1 MWATNTFFSKFELLK
16 KTPWFY
22 APLQPYNRYYFST
35 QTETARKTLY
45 ETKVASHEQDVFM
58 NVTYG
63 VSRLRDGMFAF
74 HIATGQGYD
83 EIERTFLEN
92 EKCGLVE
99 ISYLGNDDTWTAI
112 QKRSV
117 YKEILKVK

>member
-1 MWATNTFFSKFELLK
+1 M
-16 KTPWFY
+16 
-22 APLQPYNRYYFST
+22 
-35 QTETARKTLY
+35 Y